1 MLLLAILVCFYKTR
15 VRVLKGWRTMCAIV
29 EFPSATYVQCTL
41 HSISFIRVSNAW
53 VGLIVGRRR
62 CHLAL
67 MEWGTCT
74 SLDWV
79 MLPSFLLLL
88 FFLHLQV
95 EHLGAFRIVH
105 SVEAPD
111 GTKSETVFRFHHKSK
126 LQAQAAVTVGG
137 VCVGVFLVLWYAH
150 SFQYH

>member
-1 MLLLAILVCFYKTR
+1 MEL
-15 VRVLKGWRTMCAIV
+15 
-29 EFPSATYVQCTL
+29 PSATYVQCTL
-41 HSISFIRVSNAW
+41 PSISFIRVSNAW
-53 VGLIVGRRR
+53 VGLIVGQKTLSP
-62 CHLAL
+62 CIDGVGYMYQSGL
-67 MEWGTCT
+67 GDVT
-74 SLDWV
+74 
-79 MLPSFLLLL
+79 FFFF

-137 VCVGVFLVLWYAH
+137 VCVGVCIWCYGMHILTHLVSIPLKY
-150 SFQYH
+150 S

>member
-1 MLLLAILVCFYKTR
+1 
-15 VRVLKGWRTMCAIV
+15 
-29 EFPSATYVQCTL
+29 
-41 HSISFIRVSNAW
+41 
-53 VGLIVGRRR
+53 
-62 CHLAL
+62 
-67 MEWGTCT
+67 
-74 SLDWV
+74 

-150 SFQYH
+150 SDTFSFNTIEIELVLIFITAQTITPSATRDVPHSSVFIFSVCRSGRQRLWELCITLLLTLYGRA